1 MRICVIADAKEV
13 HTRNWVA
20 DLRARGHDVRLLSFS
35 AAGAGG
41 GDVIRLRT
49 AFPNSRLK
57 YLTNLLKV
65 RRIVAACAPD
75 LVVGYYVTGNGL
87 LAAFAGRHPLVLA
100 TSGDDVVITPWASPV
115 MKAMIR
121 WILSRADVV
130 TAWGESMAE
139 AARRLG
145 VPAGR
150 VFTLAR
156 GVDLARCDPGLRAE
170 RADPHQ
176 IVSTRKLAPEY
187 QVDVVIR
194 AFAELRGVRPDARL
208 TLVGDGTERHRLE
221 ALVAALDV
229 GAQVTFAGAVQHEA
243 VFGYLHRADVYVSA
257 SYSEGTSN
265 SLLEAMACGAFPIV
279 ADIPANREWVAHG
292 VNGFLFPHRD
302 RARLRE
308 CMLEALSRPQLLEE
322 ARLRNREI
330 VHERADWRRNMA
342 EYERLFRRLVAP
354 RRSGQP
360 AGATT

>member
-1 MRICVIADAKEV
+1 MIADAKEV

-20 DLRARGHDVRLLSFS
+20 DLRARGHEVRLISFS

-57 YLTNLLKV
+57 YVTNLFKV

-75 LVVGYYVTGNGL
+75 LVLGYYVTGNGL

-100 TSGDDVVITPWASPV
+100 TSGDDVAITPWTSPV
-115 MKAMIR
+115 MRALIR
-121 WILSRADVV
+121 WIVSRADVV
-130 TAWGESMAE
+130 TAWGDSMAK
-139 AARRLG
+139 ATRRLG

-150 VFTLAR
+150 LFTLPR
-156 GVDLARCDPGLRAE
+156 GVDLTRCGPGRRAE
-170 RADPHQ
+170 RAVPHR

-194 AFAELRGVRPDARL
+194 AFAALRAVQPDARL
-208 TLVGDGTERHRLE
+208 ALVGDGTERRQLE
-221 ALVAALDV
+221 ALAAALDV
-229 GAQVTFAGAVQHEA
+229 GAQVTFAGAVPHEA
-243 VFGYLHRADVYVSA
+243 VFGYLHHADVYVSA

-302 RARLRE
+302 PGLLRE
-308 CMLEALSRPQLLEE
+308 CMLEALSRPELLEE
-322 ARLRNREI
+322 ARRRNWEI
-330 VHERADWRRNMA
+330 VRERADWRRNMA
-342 EYERLFRRLVAP
+342 EYERLFQRLVAP
-354 RRSGQP
+354 RDSDRL
-360 AGATT
+360 AGVGR